1 MHRVKGLEF
10 DFVFVVAI
18 NINIY
23 PFGPRADFEDDISH
37 EEFRT

>member
-18 NINIY
+18 NKNIY